1 MTSCGPSSLPTSS
14 RFIVAAVA
22 WTSPQQ
28 AAPIWSPD
36 LAVARRYGARKGC
49 RSFTESTT
57 EMARK
62 IKVSRWCLAFSWPMA
77 A

>member
-1 MTSCGPSSLPTSS
+1 
-14 RFIVAAVA
+14 
-22 WTSPQQ
+22 
-28 AAPIWSPD
+28 